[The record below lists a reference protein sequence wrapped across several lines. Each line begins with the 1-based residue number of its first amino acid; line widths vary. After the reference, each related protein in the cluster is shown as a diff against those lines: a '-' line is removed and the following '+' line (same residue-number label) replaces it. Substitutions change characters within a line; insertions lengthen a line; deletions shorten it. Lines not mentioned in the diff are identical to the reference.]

1 MLKMC
6 DKKLKTNF
14 FIKTKKALL
23 GKKKF
28 ILAKQ
33 KLTTYFQFIKLIY
46 DLLKLYLVY

>member
-23 GKKKF
+23 GKKKV
-28 ILAKQ
+28 
-33 KLTTYFQFIKLIY
+33 YFSQTEIKNLF
-46 DLLKLYLVY
+46 LVY